1 MTSPSSSLPERSGA
15 DADASAQSSS
25 DSVPARRI
33 LVRDQPAQAAAKR
46 SGWFSA
52 LLRRLH
58 FYAGIF
64 IGPFIFTAAV
74 TGALYAL
81 SPQLE
86 KLIYADELYAN
97 STGPALP
104 LADQVA
110 AAEAFTGGTE
120 TLKAVL
126 PAPEPGAT
134 TRVLYDDPTLGE
146 NESRAIFIDPATAEV
161 QGDLTS
167 FSSEGA
173 LPLRKWIDQ
182 LHINLNLGAPG
193 EFYSELAAS
202 CLGVVVVVGLI
213 LWFMRAKTTKKL
225 STMLRPSN
233 KRKGLRRTFSWH
245 ASVGVWAAIG
255 MLFLSATGITWSQ
268 LAGANVD
275 KVREALGWGSPSL
288 SRELDSSAAE
298 SGDSGGGHEGHGASG
313 DSAAAPAAKPA
324 PEDFDMILGMAQK
337 VNVNTS
343 IVEINP
349 PTDANTAWRVRE
361 LQRSVPSE
369 VDSVAIDPNTM
380 EIVDRLDFED
390 YSIPAKLTHW
400 GIFFHMGML
409 FGLANQIGLFV
420 LAVGIAAMVV
430 WGYVMWWQRR
440 PKHDPSRRFG
450 VAPARGAIAR
460 APWWGIASVVVVGAA
475 VAWFLPLVGLSLV
488 VFLAVD
494 VLLGLRARRKTR
506 AAAADSESE
515 RVRA

>member
-1 MTSPSSSLPERSGA
+1 
-15 DADASAQSSS
+15 
-25 DSVPARRI
+25 
-33 LVRDQPAQAAAKR
+33 
-46 SGWFSA
+46 
-52 LLRRLH
+52 
-58 FYAGIF
+58 
-64 IGPFIFTAAV
+64 
-74 TGALYAL
+74 
-81 SPQLE
+81 
-86 KLIYADELYAN
+86 
-97 STGPALP
+97 
-104 LADQVA
+104 
-110 AAEAFTGGTE
+110 
-120 TLKAVL
+120 
-126 PAPEPGAT
+126 
-134 TRVLYDDPTLGE
+134 
-146 NESRAIFIDPATAEV
+146 
-161 QGDLTS
+161 
-167 FSSEGA
+167 
-173 LPLRKWIDQ
+173 
-182 LHINLNLGAPG
+182 
-193 EFYSELAAS
+193 
-202 CLGVVVVVGLI
+202 
-213 LWFMRAKTTKKL
+213 
-225 STMLRPSN
+225 
-233 KRKGLRRTFSWH
+233 
-245 ASVGVWAAIG
+245 
-255 MLFLSATGITWSQ
+255 
-268 LAGANVD
+268 
-275 KVREALGWGSPSL
+275 
-288 SRELDSSAAE
+288 
-298 SGDSGGGHEGHGASG
+298 
-313 DSAAAPAAKPA
+313 
-324 PEDFDMILGMAQK
+324 MILGMAQK

>member
-15 DADASAQSSS
+15 DAAAPAQSSS

-33 LVRDQPAQAAAKR
+33 LARDQPAKAAAKR

-74 TGALYAL
+74 TGALYAI

-86 KLIYADELYAN
+86 KLIYADELFAN
-97 STGPALP
+97 SSGPALP

-110 AAEAFTGGTE
+110 AAEEFTGGTE

-126 PAPEPGAT
+126 PAPEPGTT
-134 TRVLYDDPTLGE
+134 TRVLYEDPSLEE

-173 LPLRKWIDQ
+173 LPVRKWIDQ

-193 EFYSELAAS
+193 ELYSELAAS
-202 CLGVVVVVGLI
+202 WLGVVVVVGLI
-213 LWFMRAKTTKKL
+213 LWIMRARTTKKL
-225 STMLRPSN
+225 STMLRPSR
-233 KRKGLRRTFSWH
+233 KHKGLRRTFSWH

-268 LAGANVD
+268 FAGGNVG
-275 KVREALGWGSPSL
+275 KVREALGWTSPSL
-288 SRELDSSAAE
+288 SRDLNPSA
-298 SGDSGGGHEGHGASG
+298 GDSGAGGGHEGHGASG
-313 DSAAAPAAKPA
+313 DAEAAPAAKPA
-324 PEDFDMILGMAQK
+324 PEDFDMILSMAQD

-343 IVEINP
+343 VVEINP

-361 LQRSVPSE
+361 LHRSVPSE
-369 VDSVAIDPNTM
+369 VDSVAIDPYTM

-420 LAVGIAAMVV
+420 LAIGIASMVV

-450 VAPARGAIAR
+450 IAPARGAIAS
-460 APWWGIASVVVVGAA
+460 APWWGIASVVIVGAA
-475 VAWFLPLVGLSLV
+475 VAWMLPLVGLSLV
-488 VFLAVD
+488 AFLIVD
-494 VLLGLRARRKTR
+494 VLLGLRARRKAR
-506 AAAADSESE
+506 AAAAESESQP
-515 RVRA
+515 VGA